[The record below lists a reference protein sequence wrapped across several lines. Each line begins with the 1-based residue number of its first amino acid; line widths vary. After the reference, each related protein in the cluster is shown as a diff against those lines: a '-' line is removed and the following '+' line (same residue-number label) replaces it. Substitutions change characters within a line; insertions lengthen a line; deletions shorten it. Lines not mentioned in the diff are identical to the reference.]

1 MQPIKNDL
9 NPIWVRFCSERMGDW
24 LEWLRNVDIA
34 SYLELS
40 ERFIDLNPYYLPS
53 GKRTPIQYTDTFT
66 RLMVDEEFMGAIS
79 DKGLLVWANS
89 NFLDFL
95 DALDVYAI
103 AYPEIKVVSRYFER
117 HIGWFNRLYA
127 YLRAK
132 LILQLRE
139 EGRNI

>member
-1 MQPIKNDL
+1 MTAQTNEL
-9 NPIWVRFCSERMGDW
+9 NPIWVRFCSERMPEW
-24 LEWLRNVDIA
+24 LEWLRNIDIN
-34 SYLELS
+34 SHLELA
-40 ERFIDLNPYYLPS
+40 ERFIVLHPHYLPNS
-53 GKRTPIQYTDTFT
+53 RTDDTTYATTFNH
-66 RLMVDEEFMGAIS
+66 LMVDEQFMSQVS

-95 DALDVYAI
+95 DALDVYTG
-103 AYPEIKVVSRYFER
+103 AYPEINIISRYFER

-132 LILQLRE
+132 LILLLRE